1 MTVEVDVTVAVTVTD
16 VGVVA
21 SPWTLL
27 LVKTSEVEPFGLA
40 ETVVVVA
47 AADAVV
53 NEIDHDPSDPDGIG
67 VVCGAMYSVQVPCML
82 LAAAGREKAL
92 VKL

>member
-1 MTVEVDVTVAVTVTD
+1 MARTVAVSVTE
-16 VGVVA
+16 VAAVA

-27 LVKTSEVEPFGLA
+27 LVKTSEEEPFGLA
-40 ETVVVVA
+40 DMDVVVA

-53 NEIDHDPSDPDGIG
+53 NEMDHDPSDPAGMG
-67 VVCGAMYSVQVPCML
+67 VVWGAMYSVQVPCML
-82 LAAAGREKAL
+82 LAAAGRPKAL